1 MGDGNNNLAS
11 MPLSLIANS
20 PAITGSANN
29 VSPQMLR
36 NQVHGMV
43 HGIMAAGLGNPTD
56 VPSKA
61 STRRSKTWLWKP
73 QLSVETLMENMT
85 HLV

>member
-1 MGDGNNNLAS
+1 MGDGNNNFAS

-36 NQVHGMV
+36 NQVHGM
-43 HGIMAAGLGNPTD
+43 MAAGLGNPTD

-61 STRRSKTWLWKP
+61 STRRSTTWLWKP
-73 QLSVETLMENMT
+73 QLSAETLMEKMT